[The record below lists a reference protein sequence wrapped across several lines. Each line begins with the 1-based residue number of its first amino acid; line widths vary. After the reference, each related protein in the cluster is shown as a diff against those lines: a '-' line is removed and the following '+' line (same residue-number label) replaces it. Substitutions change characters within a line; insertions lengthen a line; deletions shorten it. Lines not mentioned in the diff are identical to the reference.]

1 MFSLADIFW
10 SMGLLLGFAVVSLL
24 VALRWKQRR
33 SRHH

>member
-1 MFSLADIFW
+1 MYSPADILA

-33 SRHH
+33 RHH